1 MRAGD
6 KVASYRAL
14 ADSLSGLLDL
24 PWHLVIAGDGSG
36 RAEVEA
42 ALERAAPGRAC
53 FLGTLEARQLAS
65 TYAACDLYAWP
76 AVNEAYGMSL
86 LEAQAAGVPV
96 VSVATRGVPDVVMD
110 GRTGVLAK
118 NAAALPEALR
128 ALLTDRPRREKMAK
142 EAAAFIHGERSLDAA
157 AQRLGKIFAAL

>member
-1 MRAGD
+1 
-6 KVASYRAL
+6 
-14 ADSLSGLLDL
+14 
-24 PWHLVIAGDGSG
+24 
-36 RAEVEA
+36 
-42 ALERAAPGRAC
+42 
-53 FLGTLEARQLAS
+53 
-65 TYAACDLYAWP
+65 
-76 AVNEAYGMSL
+76 MSL